1 MKLTKE
7 YLEKIIAEEL
17 ESYKADNT
25 LLKEVQETENL
36 SEEQLNEI
44 APALVALGRMI
55 GPQIAKLAAKHGPK
69 IMKMLVDMAKTKG
82 KEAVMA
88 KIKELT
94 SDQAE
99 QPA

>member
-1 MKLTKE
+1 
-7 YLEKIIAEEL
+7 
-17 ESYKADNT
+17 
-25 LLKEVQETENL
+25 
-36 SEEQLNEI
+36 
-44 APALVALGRMI
+44 
-55 GPQIAKLAAKHGPK
+55 
-69 IMKMLVDMAKTKG
+69 MLVDMAKTKG

>member
-17 ESYKADNT
+17 EIYKADNT

-44 APALVALGRMI
+44 APALVALKSMI

-69 IMKMLVDMAKTKG
+69 IMKILVDTAKEKG